1 MISIPQ
7 ETLADALNAV
17 TRASLKSSTIA
28 ALALVRID
36 ASATGEIKFSCF
48 NGETAAQAKVYARC
62 DDDASVCVDAQTL
75 KAVAD
80 TMLGE
85 VKLKLEA
92 KSLVIE
98 NGANRTTLRIVEE
111 TIPTIG
117 EEQTETIASLTG
129 LALRSLARI
138 IPFASTDDSRQIL
151 QVLFL
156 HFEGNQVR
164 AQAADG
170 FSAGYVEEGLANT
183 AASADVSLPASFAR
197 LLSGLVDD
205 RDTLLVQ
212 KLGDNRFLFQITHAD
227 SAKHLT
233 LATVTAARDFPA
245 KQVMQL
251 FQGSKSSVVAHLLLP
266 KNSLA
271 QTIKM
276 VGAMGTVN
284 TFIKASNG
292 SVKIASA
299 ETSTGQARNVLEG
312 TASGEDSKVWI
323 SAIFL
328 KRVTDACKAEVRV
341 GIANEK
347 SPVLFSEGSFTAI
360 IMPLVIENAK
370 DPFATEDKPI
380 AISLPAFETA
390 AA

>member
-1 MISIPQ
+1 MITIPQ
-7 ETLADALNAV
+7 EILAEAITAV

-28 ALALVRID
+28 ALAVVRID
-36 ASATGEIKFSCF
+36 ASATGALKFSCF

-85 VKLKLEA
+85 VKLKIEP

-98 NGANRTTLRIVEE
+98 NGANRTTLRIIEE

-117 EEQTETIASLTG
+117 DEQAETIATLTG

-138 IPFASTDDSRQIL
+138 IPFTSTDDSRRTL
-151 QVLFL
+151 QVLYL
-156 HFEGNQVR
+156 HFDGNLAR

-170 FSAGYVEEGLANT
+170 FSAGYVEESLANT
-183 AASADVSLPASFAR
+183 AASANISLPVSFAR
-197 LLSGLVDD
+197 LLASLVDE

-212 KLGDNRFLFQITHAD
+212 KLGDNRFLFQVTHAD
-227 SAKHLT
+227 SDKHLT
-233 LATVTAARDFPA
+233 LATVTAANDFPA

-251 FQGSKSSVVAHLLLP
+251 FDGSKSSVVAHLLLP

-271 QTIKM
+271 QTVKM
-276 VGAMGTVN
+276 VGAMGTVE
-284 TFIKASNG
+284 TFIKAANG

-312 TASGEDSKVWI
+312 TASGQDAKAWL
-323 SAIFL
+323 SATFL

-347 SPVLFSEGSFTAI
+347 SPVLFSEGSFTAM
-360 IMPLVIENAK
+360 IMPLMIEKAK
-370 DPFATEDKPI
+370 DPFANDDEPI
-380 AISLPAFETA
+380 AISLPVFETA